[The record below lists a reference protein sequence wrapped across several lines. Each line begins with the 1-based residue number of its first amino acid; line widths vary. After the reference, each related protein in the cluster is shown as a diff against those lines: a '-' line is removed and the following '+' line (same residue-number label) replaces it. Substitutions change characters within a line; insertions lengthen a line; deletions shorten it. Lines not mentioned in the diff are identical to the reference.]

1 MGVFMPSI
9 REMILSEDYAD
20 IIVPYFP
27 CFLNRYRDQGAQV
40 FNDYYGMIHY
50 PLSLQTFAAFF
61 EEGFFYTT
69 TPKLYTLLDTVNLD
83 AAGITQ
89 VQNQPVLGL
98 TGQNI
103 ILGFIDTGIDYTH
116 PAFRR
121 SDGSSRICGLWD
133 QTIQTGTAPY
143 DLEYGSAYTREEI
156 DQALEQEDPFSL
168 IPSRDEIGHGTA
180 LAGIAA
186 GTALPEND
194 FNGAAPQ
201 AMIAAVKLKPA
212 KEYLKTLFYVT
223 GDAPVYQMTDI
234 MAGIRYLL
242 RLSEE
247 LVKPLVICLGLGTS
261 QGDHSGDSPLDSMLS
276 VTDQFRGFISVSAAG
291 NEAGRAHHYYGT
303 ALNSQ
308 EYNAV
313 EILVKE
319 DTRGFCAELWGQ
331 PPEVYAVGFESPLG
345 EVVQKIPPRLSY
357 TENISFILENTRIFI
372 SSEII
377 QTISGSQLIFMRFTD
392 PTPGSW
398 KIRVYTGDYNSGSY
412 HIWLPVTGFSDPD
425 VAFLAPNP
433 DTTITSPGNSGSV
446 ITAGAYNAYNNSLYL
461 NSSRGYTR
469 TGQIKPD
476 IAAPGVNVFA
486 PAPRNRYTAITGTSA
501 SAAIIAGASALI
513 MEWGMSR
520 TPSRIF
526 NNAELKTLF
535 IRGAGRRSDHLYPNR
550 EWGYGTLDVYQIFS
564 SLSSP

>member
-1 MGVFMPSI
+1 MPSI
-9 REMILSEDYAD
+9 REMILSEEYAD
-20 IIVPYFP
+20 VIVPYFP
-27 CFLNRYRDQGAQV
+27 CFLNQYREQGAQV
-40 FNDYYGMIHY
+40 FNEYYGMIHY
-50 PLSLQTFAAFF
+50 PLSERSFAAFF
-61 EEGFFYTT
+61 EEGFFYSTV
-69 TPKLYTLLDTVNLD
+69 PKLYTLLDTVNLD

-89 VQNQPVLGL
+89 VQNQPVLRL
-98 TGQNI
+98 TGQDI

-121 SDGSSRICGLWD
+121 SDGSSRIYGLWD
-133 QTIQTGTAPY
+133 QTVQTGTPPY
-143 DLEYGSAYTREEI
+143 DLEYGSVYTRQEI
-156 DQALEQEDPFSL
+156 NQALALEDPYSL
-168 IPSRDEIGHGTA
+168 VPSQDEIGHGTA

-194 FNGAAPQ
+194 FAGAAPQ
-201 AMIAAVKLKPA
+201 AMIAVVKLKPA
-212 KEYLKTLFYVT
+212 KEYLKSFFYVT
-223 GDAPVYQMTDI
+223 GDAPAYQMTDI
-234 MAGIRYLL
+234 MAGIRYLI

-247 LVKPLVICLGLGTS
+247 LLKPLVICLGLGTS
-261 QGDHSGDSPLDSMLS
+261 QGAHSGDSPLDSMLS
-276 VTDQFRGFISVSAAG
+276 VTNQFRGITGVSAAG

-303 ALNSQ
+303 ALNST

-319 DTRGFCAELWGQ
+319 GTRGFCAELWGQ

-357 TENISFILENTRIFI
+357 SENISFILENTKIFV

-377 QTISGSQLIFMRFTD
+377 QTVSGSQLIFIRFTD

-398 KIRVYTGDYNSGSY
+398 KIRVYTGNYNSGSY
-412 HIWLPVTGFSDPD
+412 HIWLPITGFSNPD
-425 VAFLAPNP
+425 VTFLEPNP
-433 DTTITSPGNSGSV
+433 DTTITSPGTSLSV
-446 ITAGAYNAYNNSLYL
+446 ITTAAYNAYNNSLYL

-486 PAPRNRYTAITGTSA
+486 PAPRQRYTTITGTSA
-501 SAAIIAGASALI
+501 AAAITAGASALV
-513 MEWGMSR
+513 MEWGMNR

-526 NNAELKTLF
+526 NSEEMKSLF
-535 IRGAGRRSDHLYPNR
+535 IRGAQRRGDNLYPNR
-550 EWGYGTLDVYQIFS
+550 EWGYGLLDVYQVFV

>member
-1 MGVFMPSI
+1 MPSI
-9 REMILSEDYAD
+9 REMILSEEYAD
-20 IIVPYFP
+20 VIVPYFP
-27 CFLNRYRDQGAQV
+27 CFLNQYREQGAQV
-40 FNDYYGMIHY
+40 FNEYYGMIHY
-50 PLSLQTFAAFF
+50 PLSERSFAAFF

-69 TPKLYTLLDTVNLD
+69 VPKLYTLLDTVNLD
-83 AAGITQ
+83 VAGITQ
-89 VQNQPVLGL
+89 VQNQPVLKL
-98 TGQNI
+98 TGQDI

-121 SDGSSRICGLWD
+121 SDGSSRIYGLWD
-133 QTIQTGTAPY
+133 QTVQTGTPPY
-143 DLEYGSAYTREEI
+143 DLEYGSVYTRQEI
-156 DQALEQEDPFSL
+156 NQALALEDPYSL
-168 IPSRDEIGHGTA
+168 VPSQDEIGHGTA

-194 FNGAAPQ
+194 FAGAAPQ

-212 KEYLKTLFYVT
+212 KEYLKSFFYVT
-223 GDAPVYQMTDI
+223 GDAPAYQMTDI
-234 MAGIRYLL
+234 MAGIRYLI

-247 LVKPLVICLGLGTS
+247 LLKPLVICLGLGTS
-261 QGDHSGDSPLDSMLS
+261 QGAHSGDSPLDSMLS
-276 VTDQFRGFISVSAAG
+276 VTNQFRGIIGVSAAG

-303 ALNSQ
+303 ALNST

-319 DTRGFCAELWGQ
+319 GTRGFCAELWGQ

-357 TENISFILENTRIFI
+357 SENISFILENTKIFV

-377 QTISGSQLIFMRFTD
+377 QTVSGSQLIFIRFTD

-398 KIRVYTGDYNSGSY
+398 KIRVYTGNYNSGSY
-412 HIWLPVTGFSDPD
+412 HIWLPITGFSNPD
-425 VAFLAPNP
+425 VTFLEPNP
-433 DTTITSPGNSGSV
+433 DTTITSPGTSLSV
-446 ITAGAYNAYNNSLYL
+446 ITTAAYNAYNNSLYL

-486 PAPRNRYTAITGTSA
+486 PAPRQRYTTITGTSA
-501 SAAIIAGASALI
+501 AAAITAGASALV
-513 MEWGMSR
+513 MEWGMNR

-526 NNAELKTLF
+526 NSEEMKSLF
-535 IRGAGRRSDHLYPNR
+535 IRGAQRRGDNLYPNR
-550 EWGYGTLDVYQIFS
+550 EWGYGLLDVYQVFV

>member
-9 REMILSEDYAD
+9 REMILSEEYAD
-20 IIVPYFP
+20 VIVPYFP
-27 CFLNRYRDQGAQV
+27 CFLNQYREQGAQV
-40 FNDYYGMIHY
+40 FNEYYGMIHY
-50 PLSLQTFAAFF
+50 PLSERSFAAFF

-69 TPKLYTLLDTVNLD
+69 VPKLYTLLDTVNLD

-89 VQNQPVLGL
+89 VQNQPVLKL
-98 TGQNI
+98 TGQDI

-121 SDGSSRICGLWD
+121 SDGSSRIYGLWD
-133 QTIQTGTAPY
+133 QTVQTGTPPY
-143 DLEYGSAYTREEI
+143 DLEYGSVYTRQEI
-156 DQALEQEDPFSL
+156 NQALALEDPYSL
-168 IPSRDEIGHGTA
+168 VPSQDEIGHGTA

-194 FNGAAPQ
+194 FAGAAPQ
-201 AMIAAVKLKPA
+201 AMIAVVKLKPA
-212 KEYLKTLFYVT
+212 KEYLKSFFYVT
-223 GDAPVYQMTDI
+223 GDAPAYQMTDI
-234 MAGIRYLL
+234 MAGIRYLI

-247 LVKPLVICLGLGTS
+247 LLKPLVICLGLGTS
-261 QGDHSGDSPLDSMLS
+261 QGAHSGDSPLDSMLS
-276 VTDQFRGFISVSAAG
+276 VTNQFRGITGVSAAG

-303 ALNSQ
+303 ALNST

-319 DTRGFCAELWGQ
+319 GTRGFCAELWGQ

-357 TENISFILENTRIFI
+357 SENISFILENTKIFV

-377 QTISGSQLIFMRFTD
+377 QTVSGSQLIFIRFTD

-398 KIRVYTGDYNSGSY
+398 KIRVYTGNYNSGSY
-412 HIWLPVTGFSDPD
+412 HIWLPITGFSNPD
-425 VAFLAPNP
+425 VTFLEPNP
-433 DTTITSPGNSGSV
+433 DTTITSPGTSLSV
-446 ITAGAYNAYNNSLYL
+446 ITTAAYNAYNNSLYL

-486 PAPRNRYTAITGTSA
+486 PAPRQRYTTITGTSA
-501 SAAIIAGASALI
+501 AAAITAGASALV
-513 MEWGMSR
+513 MEWGMNR

-526 NNAELKTLF
+526 NSEEMKSLF
-535 IRGAGRRSDHLYPNR
+535 IRGAQRRGDNLYPNR
-550 EWGYGTLDVYQIFS
+550 EWGYGLLDVYQVFV

>member
-1 MGVFMPSI
+1 MPSI
-9 REMILSEDYAD
+9 REMILSEEYAD
-20 IIVPYFP
+20 VIVPYFP
-27 CFLNRYRDQGAQV
+27 CFLNQYREQGAQV
-40 FNDYYGMIHY
+40 FNEYYGMIHY
-50 PLSLQTFAAFF
+50 PLSERSFAAFF

-69 TPKLYTLLDTVNLD
+69 VPKLYTLLDTVNLD

-89 VQNQPVLGL
+89 VQNQPVLRL
-98 TGQNI
+98 TGQDI

-121 SDGSSRICGLWD
+121 SDGSSRIYGLWD
-133 QTIQTGTAPY
+133 QTVQTGTPPY
-143 DLEYGSAYTREEI
+143 DLEYGSVYTRQEI
-156 DQALEQEDPFSL
+156 NQALALEDPYSL
-168 IPSRDEIGHGTA
+168 VPSQDQIGHGTA

-194 FNGAAPQ
+194 FAGAAPQ
-201 AMIAAVKLKPA
+201 AMIAVVKLKPA
-212 KEYLKTLFYVT
+212 KEYLKSFFYVT
-223 GDAPVYQMTDI
+223 GDAPAYQMTDI
-234 MAGIRYLL
+234 MAGIRYLI

-247 LVKPLVICLGLGTS
+247 LLKPLVICLGLGTS
-261 QGDHSGDSPLDSMLS
+261 QGAHSGDSPLDSMLS
-276 VTDQFRGFISVSAAG
+276 VTNQFRGIIGVSAAG
-291 NEAGRAHHYYGT
+291 NEAGRALHYYGT
-303 ALNSQ
+303 ALNST

-319 DTRGFCAELWGQ
+319 GTRGFCAELWGQ

-357 TENISFILENTRIFI
+357 SENISFILENTKIFV

-377 QTISGSQLIFMRFTD
+377 QTVSGSQLIFIRFTD

-398 KIRVYTGDYNSGSY
+398 KIRVYTENYNSGSY
-412 HIWLPVTGFSDPD
+412 HIWLPITGFSNPD
-425 VAFLAPNP
+425 VTFLEPNP
-433 DTTITSPGNSGSV
+433 DTTITSPGTSLSV
-446 ITAGAYNAYNNSLYL
+446 ITTAAYNAYNNSLYL

-486 PAPRNRYTAITGTSA
+486 PAPRQRYTTITGTSA
-501 SAAIIAGASALI
+501 AAAITAGASALV
-513 MEWGMSR
+513 MEWGMNR

-526 NNAELKTLF
+526 NSEEMKSLF
-535 IRGAGRRSDHLYPNR
+535 IRGAQRRGDNLYPNR
-550 EWGYGTLDVYQIFS
+550 EWGYGLLDVYQVFV

>member
-1 MGVFMPSI
+1 MPSI
-9 REMILSEDYAD
+9 REMILSEEYAD
-20 IIVPYFP
+20 VIVPYFP
-27 CFLNRYRDQGAQV
+27 CFLNQYREQGAQV
-40 FNDYYGMIHY
+40 FNEYYGMIHY
-50 PLSLQTFAAFF
+50 PLSERSFAAFF

-69 TPKLYTLLDTVNLD
+69 VPKLYTLLDTVNLD
-83 AAGITQ
+83 VAGITQ
-89 VQNQPVLGL
+89 VQNQPVLKL
-98 TGQNI
+98 TGQDI

-121 SDGSSRICGLWD
+121 SDGSSRIYGLWD
-133 QTIQTGTAPY
+133 QTVQTGTPPY
-143 DLEYGSAYTREEI
+143 DLEYGSVYTRQEI
-156 DQALEQEDPFSL
+156 NQALALEDPYSL
-168 IPSRDEIGHGTA
+168 VPSQDEIGHGTA

-194 FNGAAPQ
+194 FAGAAPQ
-201 AMIAAVKLKPA
+201 AMIAVVKLKPA
-212 KEYLKTLFYVT
+212 KEYLKSFFYVT
-223 GDAPVYQMTDI
+223 GDAPAYQMTDI
-234 MAGIRYLL
+234 MAGIRYLI

-247 LVKPLVICLGLGTS
+247 LLKPLVICLGLGTS
-261 QGDHSGDSPLDSMLS
+261 QGAHSGDSPLDSMLS
-276 VTDQFRGFISVSAAG
+276 VTNQFRGIIGVSAAG

-303 ALNSQ
+303 ALNST

-319 DTRGFCAELWGQ
+319 GTRGFCAELWGQ

-357 TENISFILENTRIFI
+357 SENISFILENTKIFV

-377 QTISGSQLIFMRFTD
+377 QTVSGSQLIFIRFTD

-398 KIRVYTGDYNSGSY
+398 KIRVYTENYNSGSY
-412 HIWLPVTGFSDPD
+412 HIWLPITGFSNPD
-425 VAFLAPNP
+425 VTFLEPNP
-433 DTTITSPGNSGSV
+433 DTTITSPGTSLSV
-446 ITAGAYNAYNNSLYL
+446 ITTAAYNAYNNSLYL

-486 PAPRNRYTAITGTSA
+486 PAPRQRYTTITGTSA
-501 SAAIIAGASALI
+501 AAAITAGASALV
-513 MEWGMSR
+513 MEWGMNR

-526 NNAELKTLF
+526 NSEEMKSLF
-535 IRGAGRRSDHLYPNR
+535 IRGAQRRGDNLYPNR
-550 EWGYGTLDVYQIFS
+550 EWGYGLLDVYQVFV

>member
-1 MGVFMPSI
+1 MPSI
-9 REMILSEDYAD
+9 REMILSEEYAD
-20 IIVPYFP
+20 VIVPYFP
-27 CFLNRYRDQGAQV
+27 CFLNQYREQGAQV
-40 FNDYYGMIHY
+40 FNKYYGMIHY
-50 PLSLQTFAAFF
+50 PLSERSFAAFF
-61 EEGFFYTT
+61 EEGFFYATV
-69 TPKLYTLLDTVNLD
+69 PKLYTLLDTVNLD

-89 VQNQPVLGL
+89 VQNQPVLKL
-98 TGQNI
+98 TGQDI

-121 SDGSSRICGLWD
+121 SDGSSRIYGLWD
-133 QTIQTGTAPY
+133 QTVQTGTPPY
-143 DLEYGSAYTREEI
+143 DLEYGSVYTRQEI
-156 DQALEQEDPFSL
+156 NQALALEDPYSL
-168 IPSRDEIGHGTA
+168 VPSQDEIGHGTA

-194 FNGAAPQ
+194 FAGAAPQ
-201 AMIAAVKLKPA
+201 AMIAVVKLKPA
-212 KEYLKTLFYVT
+212 KEYLKSFFYVT
-223 GDAPVYQMTDI
+223 GDAPAYQMTDI
-234 MAGIRYLL
+234 MAGIRYLI

-247 LVKPLVICLGLGTS
+247 LLKPLVICLGLGTS
-261 QGDHSGDSPLDSMLS
+261 QGAHSGDSPLDSMLS
-276 VTDQFRGFISVSAAG
+276 VTNQFRGIIGVSAAG

-303 ALNSQ
+303 ALNST

-319 DTRGFCAELWGQ
+319 GTRGFCAELWGQ

-357 TENISFILENTRIFI
+357 SENISFILENTKIFV

-377 QTISGSQLIFMRFTD
+377 QTVSGSQLIFIRFTD

-398 KIRVYTGDYNSGSY
+398 KIRVYTGNYNSGSY
-412 HIWLPVTGFSDPD
+412 HIWLPITGFSNPD
-425 VAFLAPNP
+425 VTFLEPNP
-433 DTTITSPGNSGSV
+433 DTTITSPGTSLSV
-446 ITAGAYNAYNNSLYL
+446 ITTAAYNAYNNSLYL

-486 PAPRNRYTAITGTSA
+486 PAPRQRYTTITGTSA
-501 SAAIIAGASALI
+501 AAAITAGASALV
-513 MEWGMSR
+513 MEWGMNR

-526 NNAELKTLF
+526 NSEEMKSLF
-535 IRGAGRRSDHLYPNR
+535 IRGAQRRGDNLYPNR
-550 EWGYGTLDVYQIFS
+550 EWGYGLLDVYRVFV

>member
-1 MGVFMPSI
+1 MPSI
-9 REMILSEDYAD
+9 REMILSEEYAD
-20 IIVPYFP
+20 VIVPYFP
-27 CFLNRYRDQGAQV
+27 CFLNQYREQGAQV
-40 FNDYYGMIHY
+40 FNEYYGMIHY
-50 PLSLQTFAAFF
+50 PLSERSFAAFF

-69 TPKLYTLLDTVNLD
+69 VPKLYTLLDTVNLD

-89 VQNQPVLGL
+89 VQNQPVLKL
-98 TGQNI
+98 TGQDI

-121 SDGSSRICGLWD
+121 SDGSSRIYGLWD
-133 QTIQTGTAPY
+133 QTVQTGTPPY
-143 DLEYGSAYTREEI
+143 DLEYGSVYTRQEI
-156 DQALEQEDPFSL
+156 NQALALEDPYSL
-168 IPSRDEIGHGTA
+168 VPSQDEIGHGTA

-194 FNGAAPQ
+194 FAGAAPQ
-201 AMIAAVKLKPA
+201 AMIAVVKLKPA
-212 KEYLKTLFYVT
+212 KEYLKSFFYVT
-223 GDAPVYQMTDI
+223 GDAPAYQMTDI
-234 MAGIRYLL
+234 MAGIRYLI

-247 LVKPLVICLGLGTS
+247 LLKPLVICLGLGTS
-261 QGDHSGDSPLDSMLS
+261 QGAHSGDSPLDSMLS
-276 VTDQFRGFISVSAAG
+276 VTNQFRGIIGVSAAG

-303 ALNSQ
+303 ALNST

-319 DTRGFCAELWGQ
+319 GTRGFCAELWGQ

-357 TENISFILENTRIFI
+357 SENISFILENTKIFV

-377 QTISGSQLIFMRFTD
+377 QTVSGSQLIFIRFTD

-398 KIRVYTGDYNSGSY
+398 KIRVYTGNYNSGSY
-412 HIWLPVTGFSDPD
+412 HIWLPITGFSNPD
-425 VAFLAPNP
+425 VTFLEPNP
-433 DTTITSPGNSGSV
+433 DTTITSPGTSLSV
-446 ITAGAYNAYNNSLYL
+446 ITTAAYNAYNNSLYL

-486 PAPRNRYTAITGTSA
+486 PAPRQRYTTITGTSA
-501 SAAIIAGASALI
+501 AAAITAGASALV
-513 MEWGMSR
+513 MEWGMNR

-526 NNAELKTLF
+526 NSEEMKSLF
-535 IRGAGRRSDHLYPNR
+535 IRGAQRRGDNLYPNR
-550 EWGYGTLDVYQIFS
+550 EWGYGLLDVYRVFV

>member
-1 MGVFMPSI
+1 MPSI
-9 REMILSEDYAD
+9 REMILSEEYAD
-20 IIVPYFP
+20 VIVPYFP
-27 CFLNRYRDQGAQV
+27 CFLNQYREQGAQV
-40 FNDYYGMIHY
+40 FNEYYGMIHY
-50 PLSLQTFAAFF
+50 PLSERSFAAFF
-61 EEGFFYTT
+61 EEGFFYATV
-69 TPKLYTLLDTVNLD
+69 PKLYTLLDTVNLD

-89 VQNQPVLGL
+89 VQNQPVLKL
-98 TGQNI
+98 TGQDI

-121 SDGSSRICGLWD
+121 SDGSSRIYGLWD
-133 QTIQTGTAPY
+133 QTVQTGTPPY
-143 DLEYGSAYTREEI
+143 DLEYGSVYTRQEI
-156 DQALEQEDPFSL
+156 NQALALEDPYSL
-168 IPSRDEIGHGTA
+168 VPSQDEIGHGTA

-194 FNGAAPQ
+194 FAGAAPQ

-212 KEYLKTLFYVT
+212 KEYLKSLFYVT
-223 GDAPVYQMTDI
+223 GDAPAYQMTDI
-234 MAGIRYLL
+234 MAGIRYLI

-247 LVKPLVICLGLGTS
+247 LLKPLVICLGLGTS
-261 QGDHSGDSPLDSMLS
+261 QGAHSGDSPLDSMLS
-276 VTDQFRGFISVSAAG
+276 VTNQFRGIIGVSAAG

-303 ALNSQ
+303 ALNST

-319 DTRGFCAELWGQ
+319 GTRGFCAELWGQ

-357 TENISFILENTRIFI
+357 SENISFILENTKIFV

-377 QTISGSQLIFMRFTD
+377 QTVSGSQLIFIRFTD

-398 KIRVYTGDYNSGSY
+398 KIRVYTENYNSGSY
-412 HIWLPVTGFSDPD
+412 HIWLPITGFSNPD
-425 VAFLAPNP
+425 VTFLEPNP
-433 DTTITSPGNSGSV
+433 DTTITSPGTSLSV
-446 ITAGAYNAYNNSLYL
+446 ITTAAYNAYNNSLYL

-486 PAPRNRYTAITGTSA
+486 PAPRQRYTTITGTSA
-501 SAAIIAGASALI
+501 AAAITAGASALV
-513 MEWGMSR
+513 MEWGMNR

-526 NNAELKTLF
+526 NSEEMKSLF
-535 IRGAGRRSDHLYPNR
+535 IRGAQRRGDNLYPNR
-550 EWGYGTLDVYQIFS
+550 EWGYGLLDVYQVFV

>member
-1 MGVFMPSI
+1 MPSI
-9 REMILSEDYAD
+9 REMILSEEYAD
-20 IIVPYFP
+20 VIVPYFP
-27 CFLNRYRDQGAQV
+27 CFLNQYREQGAQV
-40 FNDYYGMIHY
+40 FNEYYGMIHY
-50 PLSLQTFAAFF
+50 PLSERSFAAFF

-69 TPKLYTLLDTVNLD
+69 VPKLYTLLDTVNLD

-89 VQNQPVLGL
+89 VQNQPVLKL
-98 TGQNI
+98 TGQDI

-121 SDGSSRICGLWD
+121 SDGSSRIYGLWD
-133 QTIQTGTAPY
+133 QTVQTGTPPY
-143 DLEYGSAYTREEI
+143 DLEYGSVYTRQEI
-156 DQALEQEDPFSL
+156 NQALALEDPYSL
-168 IPSRDEIGHGTA
+168 VPSQDEIGHGTA

-194 FNGAAPQ
+194 FAGAAPQ
-201 AMIAAVKLKPA
+201 AMIAVVKLKPA
-212 KEYLKTLFYVT
+212 KEYLKSFFYVT
-223 GDAPVYQMTDI
+223 GDAPAYQMTDI
-234 MAGIRYLL
+234 MAGIRYLI

-247 LVKPLVICLGLGTS
+247 LLKPLVICLGLGTS
-261 QGDHSGDSPLDSMLS
+261 QGAHSGDSPLDSMLS
-276 VTDQFRGFISVSAAG
+276 VTNQFRGITGVSAAG

-303 ALNSQ
+303 ALNST

-319 DTRGFCAELWGQ
+319 GTRGFCAELWGQ

-357 TENISFILENTRIFI
+357 SENISFILENTKIFV

-377 QTISGSQLIFMRFTD
+377 QTVSGSQLIFIRFTD

-398 KIRVYTGDYNSGSY
+398 KIRVYTGNYNSGSY
-412 HIWLPVTGFSDPD
+412 HIWLPITGFSNPD
-425 VAFLAPNP
+425 VTFLEPNP
-433 DTTITSPGNSGSV
+433 DTTITSPGTSLSV
-446 ITAGAYNAYNNSLYL
+446 ITTAAYNAYNNSLYL

-486 PAPRNRYTAITGTSA
+486 PAPRQRYTTITGTSA
-501 SAAIIAGASALI
+501 AAAITAGASALV
-513 MEWGMSR
+513 MEWGMNR

-526 NNAELKTLF
+526 NSEEMKSLF
-535 IRGAGRRSDHLYPNR
+535 IRGAQRRGDNLYPNR
-550 EWGYGTLDVYQIFS
+550 EWGYGLLDVYQVFV

>member
-1 MGVFMPSI
+1 MPSI
-9 REMILSEDYAD
+9 REMILSEEYAD
-20 IIVPYFP
+20 VIVPYFP
-27 CFLNRYRDQGAQV
+27 CFLNQYREQGAQV
-40 FNDYYGMIHY
+40 FNEYYGMIHY
-50 PLSLQTFAAFF
+50 PLSERSFAAFF

-69 TPKLYTLLDTVNLD
+69 VPKLYTLLDTVNLD

-89 VQNQPVLGL
+89 VQNQPVLKL
-98 TGQNI
+98 TGQDI

-121 SDGSSRICGLWD
+121 SDGSSRIYGLWD
-133 QTIQTGTAPY
+133 QTVQTGTPPY
-143 DLEYGSAYTREEI
+143 DLEYGSVYTRQEI
-156 DQALEQEDPFSL
+156 NQALALEDPYSL
-168 IPSRDEIGHGTA
+168 VPSQDEIGHGTA

-194 FNGAAPQ
+194 FAGAAPQ
-201 AMIAAVKLKPA
+201 AMIAVVKLKPA
-212 KEYLKTLFYVT
+212 KEYLKSFFYVT
-223 GDAPVYQMTDI
+223 GDAPAYQMTDI
-234 MAGIRYLL
+234 MAGIRYLI

-247 LVKPLVICLGLGTS
+247 LLKPLVICLGLGTS
-261 QGDHSGDSPLDSMLS
+261 QGAHSGDSPLDSMLS
-276 VTDQFRGFISVSAAG
+276 VTNQFRGIIGVSAAG

-303 ALNSQ
+303 ALNST

-319 DTRGFCAELWGQ
+319 GTRGFCAELWGQ

-357 TENISFILENTRIFI
+357 SENISFILENTKIFV

-377 QTISGSQLIFMRFTD
+377 QTVSGSQLIFIRFTD

-398 KIRVYTGDYNSGSY
+398 KIRVYTGNYNSGSY
-412 HIWLPVTGFSDPD
+412 HIWLPITGFSNPD
-425 VAFLAPNP
+425 VTFLEPNP
-433 DTTITSPGNSGSV
+433 DTTITSPGTSLSV
-446 ITAGAYNAYNNSLYL
+446 ITTAAYNAYNNSLYL

-469 TGQIKPD
+469 TGHIKPD

-486 PAPRNRYTAITGTSA
+486 PAPRQRYTTITGTSA
-501 SAAIIAGASALI
+501 AAAITAGASALV
-513 MEWGMSR
+513 MEWGMNR

-526 NNAELKTLF
+526 NSEEMKSLF
-535 IRGAGRRSDHLYPNR
+535 IRGAQRRGDNLYPNR
-550 EWGYGTLDVYQIFS
+550 EWGYGLLDVYQVFV

>member
-1 MGVFMPSI
+1 MPSI
-9 REMILSEDYAD
+9 REMILSEEYAD
-20 IIVPYFP
+20 VIVPYFP
-27 CFLNRYRDQGAQV
+27 CFLNQYREQGAQV
-40 FNDYYGMIHY
+40 FNEYYGMIHY
-50 PLSLQTFAAFF
+50 PLSERSFAAFF

-69 TPKLYTLLDTVNLD
+69 VPKLYTLLDTVNLD
-83 AAGITQ
+83 AAGIAQ
-89 VQNQPVLGL
+89 VQNQPVLKL
-98 TGQNI
+98 TGQDI

-121 SDGSSRICGLWD
+121 SDGSSRIYGLWD
-133 QTIQTGTAPY
+133 QTVQTGTPPY
-143 DLEYGSAYTREEI
+143 DLEYGSVYTRQEI
-156 DQALEQEDPFSL
+156 NQALALEDPYSL
-168 IPSRDEIGHGTA
+168 VPSQDEIGHGTA

-194 FNGAAPQ
+194 FIGAAPQ

-212 KEYLKTLFYVT
+212 KEYLKSLFYVT
-223 GDAPVYQMTDI
+223 GDAPAYQMTDI
-234 MAGIRYLL
+234 MAGIRYLI

-247 LVKPLVICLGLGTS
+247 LLKPLVICLGLGTS
-261 QGDHSGDSPLDSMLS
+261 QGAHSGDSPLNSMLS
-276 VTDQFRGFISVSAAG
+276 VTNQFRGIIGVSAAG

-303 ALNSQ
+303 ALNST

-319 DTRGFCAELWGQ
+319 GTRGFCAELWGQ

-357 TENISFILENTRIFI
+357 SENISFILENTKIFV

-377 QTISGSQLIFMRFTD
+377 QTVSGSQLIFIRFTD

-398 KIRVYTGDYNSGSY
+398 KIRVYTGNYNSGSY
-412 HIWLPVTGFSDPD
+412 HIWLPITGFSNPD
-425 VAFLAPNP
+425 VTFLEPNP
-433 DTTITSPGNSGSV
+433 DTTITSPGTSLSV
-446 ITAGAYNAYNNSLYL
+446 ITTAAYNAYNNSLYL

-486 PAPRNRYTAITGTSA
+486 PAPRQRYTTITGTSA
-501 SAAIIAGASALI
+501 AAAITAGASALV
-513 MEWGMSR
+513 MEWGMNR

-526 NNAELKTLF
+526 NSEEMKSLF
-535 IRGAGRRSDHLYPNR
+535 IRGAQRRGDNLYPNR
-550 EWGYGTLDVYQIFS
+550 EWGYGLLDVYQVFV

>member
-1 MGVFMPSI
+1 MPSI
-9 REMILSEDYAD
+9 REMILSEEYAD
-20 IIVPYFP
+20 VIVPYFP
-27 CFLNRYRDQGAQV
+27 CFLNQYREQGAQV
-40 FNDYYGMIHY
+40 FNEYYGMIHY
-50 PLSLQTFAAFF
+50 PLSERSFAAFF

-69 TPKLYTLLDTVNLD
+69 VPKLYTLLDTVNLD

-89 VQNQPVLGL
+89 VQNQPVLKL
-98 TGQNI
+98 TGQDI

-121 SDGSSRICGLWD
+121 SDGSSRIYGLWD
-133 QTIQTGTAPY
+133 QTVQTGTPPY
-143 DLEYGSAYTREEI
+143 DLEYGSVYTRQEI
-156 DQALEQEDPFSL
+156 NQALALEDPYSL
-168 IPSRDEIGHGTA
+168 VPSQDEIGHGTA

-194 FNGAAPQ
+194 FAGAAPQ
-201 AMIAAVKLKPA
+201 AMIAVVKLKPA
-212 KEYLKTLFYVT
+212 KEYLKSFFYVT
-223 GDAPVYQMTDI
+223 GDAPAYQMTDI
-234 MAGIRYLL
+234 MAGIRYLI

-247 LVKPLVICLGLGTS
+247 LLKPLVICLGLGTS
-261 QGDHSGDSPLDSMLS
+261 QGAHSGDSPLDSMLS
-276 VTDQFRGFISVSAAG
+276 VTNQFRGIIGVSAAG

-303 ALNSQ
+303 ALNST

-319 DTRGFCAELWGQ
+319 GTRGFCAELWGQ

-345 EVVQKIPPRLSY
+345 EVVQKIPPSLSY
-357 TENISFILENTRIFI
+357 SENISFILENTKIFV

-377 QTISGSQLIFMRFTD
+377 QTVSGSQLIFIRFTD

-398 KIRVYTGDYNSGSY
+398 KIRVYTGNYNSGSY
-412 HIWLPVTGFSDPD
+412 HIWLPITGFSNPD
-425 VAFLAPNP
+425 VTFLEPNP
-433 DTTITSPGNSGSV
+433 DTTITSPGTSLSV
-446 ITAGAYNAYNNSLYL
+446 ITTAAYNAYNNSLYL

-486 PAPRNRYTAITGTSA
+486 PAPRQRYTTITGTSA
-501 SAAIIAGASALI
+501 AAAITAGASALV
-513 MEWGMSR
+513 MEWGMNR

-526 NNAELKTLF
+526 NSEEMKSLF
-535 IRGAGRRSDHLYPNR
+535 IRGAQRRGDNLYPNR
-550 EWGYGTLDVYQIFS
+550 EWGYGLLDVYQVFV

>member
-1 MGVFMPSI
+1 MPSI
-9 REMILSEDYAD
+9 REMILSEEYAD
-20 IIVPYFP
+20 VIVPYFP
-27 CFLNRYRDQGAQV
+27 CFLNQYREQGAQV
-40 FNDYYGMIHY
+40 FNEYYGMIHY
-50 PLSLQTFAAFF
+50 PLSERSFAAFF

-69 TPKLYTLLDTVNLD
+69 VPKLYTLLDTVNLD

-89 VQNQPVLGL
+89 VQNQPVLRL
-98 TGQNI
+98 TGQDI

-121 SDGSSRICGLWD
+121 SDGSSRIYGLWD
-133 QTIQTGTAPY
+133 QTVQTGTPPY
-143 DLEYGSAYTREEI
+143 DLEYGSVYTRQEI
-156 DQALEQEDPFSL
+156 NQALALEDPYSL
-168 IPSRDEIGHGTA
+168 VPSQDQIGHGTA

-194 FNGAAPQ
+194 FAGAAPQ
-201 AMIAAVKLKPA
+201 AMIAVVKLKPA
-212 KEYLKTLFYVT
+212 KEYLKSFFYVT
-223 GDAPVYQMTDI
+223 GDAPAYQMTDI
-234 MAGIRYLL
+234 MAGIRYLI

-247 LVKPLVICLGLGTS
+247 LLKPLVICLGLGTS
-261 QGDHSGDSPLDSMLS
+261 QGAHSGDSPLDSMLS
-276 VTDQFRGFISVSAAG
+276 VTNQFRGIIGVSAAG

-303 ALNSQ
+303 ALNST

-319 DTRGFCAELWGQ
+319 GTRGFCAELWGQ

-345 EVVQKIPPRLSY
+345 EVVQKIPPSLSY
-357 TENISFILENTRIFI
+357 SENISFILENTKIFV

-377 QTISGSQLIFMRFTD
+377 QTVSGSQLIFIRFTD

-398 KIRVYTGDYNSGSY
+398 KIRVYTGNYNSGSY
-412 HIWLPVTGFSDPD
+412 HIWLPITGFSNPD
-425 VAFLAPNP
+425 VTFLEPNP
-433 DTTITSPGNSGSV
+433 DTTITSPGTSLSV
-446 ITAGAYNAYNNSLYL
+446 ITTAAYNAYNNSLYL

-486 PAPRNRYTAITGTSA
+486 PAPRQRYTTITGTSA
-501 SAAIIAGASALI
+501 AAAITAGASALV
-513 MEWGMSR
+513 MEWGMNR

-526 NNAELKTLF
+526 NSEEMKSLF
-535 IRGAGRRSDHLYPNR
+535 IRGAQRRGDNLYPNR
-550 EWGYGTLDVYQIFS
+550 EWGYGLLDVYQVFV

>member
-1 MGVFMPSI
+1 MPSI
-9 REMILSEDYAD
+9 REMILSEEYAD
-20 IIVPYFP
+20 VIVPYFP
-27 CFLNRYRDQGAQV
+27 CFLNQYREQGAQV
-40 FNDYYGMIHY
+40 FNEYYGMIHY
-50 PLSLQTFAAFF
+50 PLSERSFAAFF

-69 TPKLYTLLDTVNLD
+69 VPKLYTLLDTVNLD

-89 VQNQPVLGL
+89 VQNQPVLKL
-98 TGQNI
+98 TGQDI

-121 SDGSSRICGLWD
+121 SDGSSRIYGLWD
-133 QTIQTGTAPY
+133 QTVQTGTPPY
-143 DLEYGSAYTREEI
+143 DLEYGSVYTRQEI
-156 DQALEQEDPFSL
+156 NQALALEDPYSL
-168 IPSRDEIGHGTA
+168 VPSQDEIGHGTA

-194 FNGAAPQ
+194 FAGAAPQ
-201 AMIAAVKLKPA
+201 AMIAVVKLKPA
-212 KEYLKTLFYVT
+212 KEYLKSFFYVT
-223 GDAPVYQMTDI
+223 GDAPAYQMTDI
-234 MAGIRYLL
+234 MAGIRYLI

-247 LVKPLVICLGLGTS
+247 LLKPLVICLGLGTS
-261 QGDHSGDSPLDSMLS
+261 QGAHSGDSPLDSMLS
-276 VTDQFRGFISVSAAG
+276 VTNQFRGITGVSAAG

-303 ALNSQ
+303 ALNST

-319 DTRGFCAELWGQ
+319 GTRGFCAELWGQ

-345 EVVQKIPPRLSY
+345 EVVQKIPPSLSY
-357 TENISFILENTRIFI
+357 SENISFILENTKIFV

-377 QTISGSQLIFMRFTD
+377 QTVSGSQLIFIRFTD

-398 KIRVYTGDYNSGSY
+398 KIRVYTGNYNSGSY
-412 HIWLPVTGFSDPD
+412 HIWLPITGFSNPD
-425 VAFLAPNP
+425 VTFLEPNP
-433 DTTITSPGNSGSV
+433 DTTITSPGTSLSV
-446 ITAGAYNAYNNSLYL
+446 ITTAAYNAYNNSLYL

-486 PAPRNRYTAITGTSA
+486 PAPRQRYTTITGTSA
-501 SAAIIAGASALI
+501 AAAITAGASALV
-513 MEWGMSR
+513 MEWGMNR

-526 NNAELKTLF
+526 NSEEMKSLF
-535 IRGAGRRSDHLYPNR
+535 IRGAQRRGDNLYPNR
-550 EWGYGTLDVYQIFS
+550 EWGYGLLDVYQVFV

>member
-1 MGVFMPSI
+1 MPSI
-9 REMILSEDYAD
+9 REMILSEEYAD
-20 IIVPYFP
+20 VIVPYFP
-27 CFLNRYRDQGAQV
+27 CFLNQYREQGAQV
-40 FNDYYGMIHY
+40 FNEYYGMIHY
-50 PLSLQTFAAFF
+50 PLSERSFAAFF

-69 TPKLYTLLDTVNLD
+69 VPKLYTLLDTVNLD
-83 AAGITQ
+83 VAGITQ
-89 VQNQPVLGL
+89 VQNQPVLKL
-98 TGQNI
+98 TGQDI

-121 SDGSSRICGLWD
+121 SDGSSRIYGLWD
-133 QTIQTGTAPY
+133 QTVQTGTPPY
-143 DLEYGSAYTREEI
+143 DLEYGSVYTRQEI
-156 DQALEQEDPFSL
+156 NQALALEDPYSL
-168 IPSRDEIGHGTA
+168 VPSQDEIGHGTA

-194 FNGAAPQ
+194 FAGAAPQ
-201 AMIAAVKLKPA
+201 AMIAVVKLKPA
-212 KEYLKTLFYVT
+212 KEYLKSFFYVT
-223 GDAPVYQMTDI
+223 GDAPAYQMTDI
-234 MAGIRYLL
+234 MAGIRYLI

-247 LVKPLVICLGLGTS
+247 LLKPLVICLGLGTS
-261 QGDHSGDSPLDSMLS
+261 QGAHSGDSPLDSMLS
-276 VTDQFRGFISVSAAG
+276 VTNQFRGIIGVSAAG

-303 ALNSQ
+303 ALNST

-319 DTRGFCAELWGQ
+319 GTRGFCAELWGQ

-357 TENISFILENTRIFI
+357 SENISFILENTKIFV

-377 QTISGSQLIFMRFTD
+377 QTVSGSQLIFIRFTD

-398 KIRVYTGDYNSGSY
+398 KIRVYTGNYNSGSY
-412 HIWLPVTGFSDPD
+412 HIWLPITGFSNPD
-425 VAFLAPNP
+425 VTFLEPNP
-433 DTTITSPGNSGSV
+433 DTTITSPGTSLSV
-446 ITAGAYNAYNNSLYL
+446 ITTAAYNAYNNSLYL

-486 PAPRNRYTAITGTSA
+486 PAPRQRYTTITGTSA
-501 SAAIIAGASALI
+501 AAAITAGASALV
-513 MEWGMSR
+513 MEWGMNR

-526 NNAELKTLF
+526 NSEEMKSLF
-535 IRGAGRRSDHLYPNR
+535 IRGAQRRGDNLYPNR
-550 EWGYGTLDVYQIFS
+550 EWGYGLLDVYQVFV

>member
-1 MGVFMPSI
+1 MPSI
-9 REMILSEDYAD
+9 REMILSEEYAD
-20 IIVPYFP
+20 VIVPYFP
-27 CFLNRYRDQGAQV
+27 CFLNQYREQGAQV
-40 FNDYYGMIHY
+40 FNEYYGMIHY
-50 PLSLQTFAAFF
+50 PLSERSFAAFF

-69 TPKLYTLLDTVNLD
+69 VPKLYTLLDTVNLD

-89 VQNQPVLGL
+89 VQNQPVLKL
-98 TGQNI
+98 TGQDI

-121 SDGSSRICGLWD
+121 SDGSSRIYGLWD
-133 QTIQTGTAPY
+133 QTVQTGTPPY
-143 DLEYGSAYTREEI
+143 DLEYGSVYTRQEI
-156 DQALEQEDPFSL
+156 NQALALEDPYSL
-168 IPSRDEIGHGTA
+168 VPSQDEIGHGTA

-194 FNGAAPQ
+194 FAGAAPQ
-201 AMIAAVKLKPA
+201 AMIAVVKLKPA
-212 KEYLKTLFYVT
+212 KEYLKSFFYVT
-223 GDAPVYQMTDI
+223 GDAPAYQMTDI
-234 MAGIRYLL
+234 MAGIRYLI

-247 LVKPLVICLGLGTS
+247 LLKPLVICLGLGTS
-261 QGDHSGDSPLDSMLS
+261 QGAHSGDSPLDSMLS
-276 VTDQFRGFISVSAAG
+276 VTNQFRGIIGVSAAG

-303 ALNSQ
+303 ALNST

-319 DTRGFCAELWGQ
+319 GTRGFCAELWGQ

-345 EVVQKIPPRLSY
+345 EVVQKIPPRLGYS
-357 TENISFILENTRIFI
+357 ENISFILENTKIFV

-377 QTISGSQLIFMRFTD
+377 QTVSGSQLIFIRFTD

-398 KIRVYTGDYNSGSY
+398 KIRVYTGNYNSGSY
-412 HIWLPVTGFSDPD
+412 HIWLPITGFSNPD
-425 VAFLAPNP
+425 VTFLEPNP
-433 DTTITSPGNSGSV
+433 DTTITSPGTSLSV
-446 ITAGAYNAYNNSLYL
+446 ITTAAYNAYNNSLYL

-486 PAPRNRYTAITGTSA
+486 PAPRQRYTTITGTSA
-501 SAAIIAGASALI
+501 AAAITAGASALV
-513 MEWGMSR
+513 MEWGMNR

-526 NNAELKTLF
+526 NSEEMKSLF
-535 IRGAGRRSDHLYPNR
+535 IRGAQRRGDNLYPNR
-550 EWGYGTLDVYQIFS
+550 EWGYGLLDVYQVFV

>member
-1 MGVFMPSI
+1 MPSI
-9 REMILSEDYAD
+9 REMILSEEYAD
-20 IIVPYFP
+20 VIVPYFP
-27 CFLNRYRDQGAQV
+27 CFLNQYREQGAQV
-40 FNDYYGMIHY
+40 FNEYYGMIHY
-50 PLSLQTFAAFF
+50 PLSERSFAAFF
-61 EEGFFYTT
+61 DEGFFYTT
-69 TPKLYTLLDTVNLD
+69 VPKLYTLLDTVNLD

-89 VQNQPVLGL
+89 VQNQPVLKL
-98 TGQNI
+98 TGQDI

-121 SDGSSRICGLWD
+121 SDGSSRIYGLWD
-133 QTIQTGTAPY
+133 QTVQTGTPPY
-143 DLEYGSAYTREEI
+143 DLEYGSVYTRQEI
-156 DQALEQEDPFSL
+156 NQALALEDPYSL
-168 IPSRDEIGHGTA
+168 VPSQDEIGHGTA

-194 FNGAAPQ
+194 FAGAAPQ
-201 AMIAAVKLKPA
+201 AMIAVVKLKPA
-212 KEYLKTLFYVT
+212 KEYLKSFFYVT
-223 GDAPVYQMTDI
+223 GDAPAYQMTDI
-234 MAGIRYLL
+234 MAGIRYLI

-247 LVKPLVICLGLGTS
+247 LLKPLVICLGLGTS
-261 QGDHSGDSPLDSMLS
+261 QGAHSGDSPLDSMLS
-276 VTDQFRGFISVSAAG
+276 VTNQFRGITGVSAAG

-303 ALNSQ
+303 ALNST

-319 DTRGFCAELWGQ
+319 GTRGFCAELWGQ

-357 TENISFILENTRIFI
+357 SENISFILENTKIFV

-377 QTISGSQLIFMRFTD
+377 QTVSGSQLIFIRFTD

-398 KIRVYTGDYNSGSY
+398 KIRVYTGNYNSGSY
-412 HIWLPVTGFSDPD
+412 HIWLPITGFSNPD
-425 VAFLAPNP
+425 VTFLEPNP
-433 DTTITSPGNSGSV
+433 DTTITSPGTSLSV
-446 ITAGAYNAYNNSLYL
+446 ITTAAYNAYNNSLYL

-486 PAPRNRYTAITGTSA
+486 PAPRQRYTTITGTSA
-501 SAAIIAGASALI
+501 AAAITAGASALV
-513 MEWGMSR
+513 MEWGMNR

-526 NNAELKTLF
+526 NSEEMKSLF
-535 IRGAGRRSDHLYPNR
+535 IRGAQRRGDNLYPNR
-550 EWGYGTLDVYQIFS
+550 EWGYGLLDVYQVFV

>member
-1 MGVFMPSI
+1 MPSI
-9 REMILSEDYAD
+9 REMILSEEYAD
-20 IIVPYFP
+20 VIVPYFP
-27 CFLNRYRDQGAQV
+27 CFLNQYREQGAQV
-40 FNDYYGMIHY
+40 FNEYYGMIHY
-50 PLSLQTFAAFF
+50 PLSERSFAAFF

-69 TPKLYTLLDTVNLD
+69 VPKLYTLLDTVNLD

-89 VQNQPVLGL
+89 VQNQPVLKL
-98 TGQNI
+98 TGQDI

-121 SDGSSRICGLWD
+121 SDGNSRIYGLWD
-133 QTIQTGTAPY
+133 QTVQTGTPPY
-143 DLEYGSAYTREEI
+143 DLEYGSVYTRQEI
-156 DQALEQEDPFSL
+156 NQALALEDPYSL
-168 IPSRDEIGHGTA
+168 VPSQDEIGHGTA
-180 LAGIAA
+180 LAGVAA

-194 FNGAAPQ
+194 FAGAAPQ
-201 AMIAAVKLKPA
+201 AMIAVVKLKPA
-212 KEYLKTLFYVT
+212 KEYLKSFFYVT
-223 GDAPVYQMTDI
+223 GDAPAYQMTDI
-234 MAGIRYLL
+234 MAGIRYLI

-247 LVKPLVICLGLGTS
+247 LLKPLVICLGLGTS
-261 QGDHSGDSPLDSMLS
+261 QGAHSGDSPLDSMLS
-276 VTDQFRGFISVSAAG
+276 VTNQFRGITGVSAAG

-303 ALNSQ
+303 ALNST

-319 DTRGFCAELWGQ
+319 GTRGFCAELWGQ

-357 TENISFILENTRIFI
+357 SENISFILENTKIFV

-377 QTISGSQLIFMRFTD
+377 QTVSGSQLIFIRFTD

-398 KIRVYTGDYNSGSY
+398 KIRVYTGNYNSGSY
-412 HIWLPVTGFSDPD
+412 HIWLPITGFSNPD
-425 VAFLAPNP
+425 VTFLEPNP
-433 DTTITSPGNSGSV
+433 DTTITSPGTSLSV
-446 ITAGAYNAYNNSLYL
+446 ITTAAYNAYNNSLYL

-486 PAPRNRYTAITGTSA
+486 PAPRQRYTTITGTSA
-501 SAAIIAGASALI
+501 AAAITAGASALV
-513 MEWGMSR
+513 MEWGMNR

-526 NNAELKTLF
+526 NSEEMKSLF
-535 IRGAGRRSDHLYPNR
+535 IRGAQRRGDNLYPNR
-550 EWGYGTLDVYQIFS
+550 EWGYGLLDVYQVFV

>member
-1 MGVFMPSI
+1 MPSI
-9 REMILSEDYAD
+9 REMILSEEYAD
-20 IIVPYFP
+20 VIVPYFP
-27 CFLNRYRDQGAQV
+27 CFLNQYREQGAQV
-40 FNDYYGMIHY
+40 FNEYYGMIHY
-50 PLSLQTFAAFF
+50 PLSERSFAAFF

-69 TPKLYTLLDTVNLD
+69 VPKLYTLLDTVNLD

-89 VQNQPVLGL
+89 VQNQPVLRL
-98 TGQNI
+98 TGQDI

-121 SDGSSRICGLWD
+121 SDGSSRIYGLWD
-133 QTIQTGTAPY
+133 QTVQTGTPPY
-143 DLEYGSAYTREEI
+143 DLEYGSVYTRQEI
-156 DQALEQEDPFSL
+156 NQALALEDPYSL
-168 IPSRDEIGHGTA
+168 VPSQDEIGHGTA

-194 FNGAAPQ
+194 FAGAAPQ
-201 AMIAAVKLKPA
+201 AMIAVVKLKPA
-212 KEYLKTLFYVT
+212 KEYLKSFFYVT
-223 GDAPVYQMTDI
+223 GDAPAYQMTDI
-234 MAGIRYLL
+234 MAGIRYLI

-247 LVKPLVICLGLGTS
+247 LLKPLVICLGLGTS
-261 QGDHSGDSPLDSMLS
+261 QGAHSGDSPLDSMLS
-276 VTDQFRGFISVSAAG
+276 VTNQFRGIIGVSAAG

-303 ALNSQ
+303 ALNST

-319 DTRGFCAELWGQ
+319 GTRGFCAELWGQ

-357 TENISFILENTRIFI
+357 SENISFILENTKIFV

-377 QTISGSQLIFMRFTD
+377 QTVSGSQLIFIRFTD

-398 KIRVYTGDYNSGSY
+398 KIRVYTENYNSGSY
-412 HIWLPVTGFSDPD
+412 HIWLPITGFSNPD
-425 VAFLAPNP
+425 VTFLEPNP
-433 DTTITSPGNSGSV
+433 DTTITSPGTSLSV
-446 ITAGAYNAYNNSLYL
+446 ITTAAYNAYNNSLYL

-486 PAPRNRYTAITGTSA
+486 PAPRQRYTTITGTSA
-501 SAAIIAGASALI
+501 AAAITAGASALV
-513 MEWGMSR
+513 MEWGMNR

-526 NNAELKTLF
+526 NSEEMKSLF
-535 IRGAGRRSDHLYPNR
+535 IRGAQRRGDNLYPNR
-550 EWGYGTLDVYQIFS
+550 EWGYGLLDVYQVFV

>member
-1 MGVFMPSI
+1 MPSI
-9 REMILSEDYAD
+9 REMILSEEYAD
-20 IIVPYFP
+20 VIVPYFP
-27 CFLNRYRDQGAQV
+27 CFLNQYREQGAQV
-40 FNDYYGMIHY
+40 FNEYYGMIHY
-50 PLSLQTFAAFF
+50 PLSERSFAAFF
-61 EEGFFYTT
+61 EEGFFYSTV
-69 TPKLYTLLDTVNLD
+69 PKLYTLLDTVNLD

-89 VQNQPVLGL
+89 VQNQPVLKL
-98 TGQNI
+98 TGQDI

-121 SDGSSRICGLWD
+121 SDGNSRIYGLWD
-133 QTIQTGTAPY
+133 QTVQTGTPPY
-143 DLEYGSAYTREEI
+143 DLEYGSVYTRQEI
-156 DQALEQEDPFSL
+156 NQALALEDPYSL
-168 IPSRDEIGHGTA
+168 VPSQDEIGHGTA

-194 FNGAAPQ
+194 FAGAAPQ
-201 AMIAAVKLKPA
+201 AMIAVVKLKPA
-212 KEYLKTLFYVT
+212 KEYLKSFFYVT
-223 GDAPVYQMTDI
+223 GDAPAYQMTDI
-234 MAGIRYLL
+234 MAGIRYLI

-247 LVKPLVICLGLGTS
+247 LLKPLVICLGLGTS
-261 QGDHSGDSPLDSMLS
+261 QGAHSGDSPLDSMLS
-276 VTDQFRGFISVSAAG
+276 VTNQFRGIIGVSAAG

-303 ALNSQ
+303 ALNST

-319 DTRGFCAELWGQ
+319 GTRGFCAELWGQ

-357 TENISFILENTRIFI
+357 SENISFILENTKIFV

-377 QTISGSQLIFMRFTD
+377 QTVSGSQLIFIRFTD

-398 KIRVYTGDYNSGSY
+398 KIRVYTGNYNSGSY
-412 HIWLPVTGFSDPD
+412 HIWLPITGFSNPD
-425 VAFLAPNP
+425 VTFLEPNP
-433 DTTITSPGNSGSV
+433 DTTITSPGTSLSV
-446 ITAGAYNAYNNSLYL
+446 ITTAAYNAYNNSLYL

-486 PAPRNRYTAITGTSA
+486 PAPRQRYTTITGTSA
-501 SAAIIAGASALI
+501 AAAITAGASALV
-513 MEWGMSR
+513 MEWGMNR

-526 NNAELKTLF
+526 NSEEMKSLF
-535 IRGAGRRSDHLYPNR
+535 IRGAQRRGDNLYPNR
-550 EWGYGTLDVYQIFS
+550 EWGYGLLDVYQVFV

>member
-50 PLSLQTFAAFF
+50 PLSPQTFAAFF

-69 TPKLYTLLDTVNLD
+69 VPKLYTLLDTVNLD

-186 GTALPEND
+186 GTALPESD

-223 GDAPVYQMTDI
+223 GDAPAYQMTDI

-276 VTDQFRGFISVSAAG
+276 VTDQFRGFIAVSAAG

-319 DTRGFCAELWGQ
+319 GTRGFCAELWGQ

-377 QTISGSQLIFMRFTD
+377 QTVSGSQLIFMRFTD

-425 VAFLAPNP
+425 VTFLAPNP
-433 DTTITSPGNSGSV
+433 DTTIISPGNSASV

-476 IAAPGVNVFA
+476 ITAPGVNVFA

-501 SAAIIAGASALI
+501 AAAITAGASALI
-513 MEWGMSR
+513 MEWGMNR
-520 TPSRIF
+520 TPPRIF
-526 NNAELKTLF
+526 NNAEMKTLF
-535 IRGAGRRSDHLYPNR
+535 IRGAGRRGDNLYPNR
-550 EWGYGTLDVYQIFS
+550 EWGYGTLDVYQVFAA
-564 SLSSP
+564 LSSP

>member
-1 MGVFMPSI
+1 MPSI
-9 REMILSEDYAD
+9 REMILSEEYAD
-20 IIVPYFP
+20 VIVPYFP
-27 CFLNRYRDQGAQV
+27 CFLNQYREQGAQV
-40 FNDYYGMIHY
+40 FNEYYGMIHY
-50 PLSLQTFAAFF
+50 PLSERSFAAFF

-69 TPKLYTLLDTVNLD
+69 VPKLYTLLDTVNLD

-89 VQNQPVLGL
+89 VQNQPVLRL
-98 TGQNI
+98 TGQDI

-121 SDGSSRICGLWD
+121 SDGSSRIYGLWD
-133 QTIQTGTAPY
+133 QTVQTGTPPY
-143 DLEYGSAYTREEI
+143 DLEYGSVYTRQEI
-156 DQALEQEDPFSL
+156 NQALALEDPYSL
-168 IPSRDEIGHGTA
+168 VPSQDEIGHGTA

-194 FNGAAPQ
+194 FAGAAPQ
-201 AMIAAVKLKPA
+201 AMIAVVKLKPA
-212 KEYLKTLFYVT
+212 KEYLKSFFYVT
-223 GDAPVYQMTDI
+223 GDAPAYQMTDI
-234 MAGIRYLL
+234 MAGIRYLI

-247 LVKPLVICLGLGTS
+247 LLKPLVICLGLGTS
-261 QGDHSGDSPLDSMLS
+261 QGAHSGDSPLDSMLS
-276 VTDQFRGFISVSAAG
+276 VTNQFRGIIGVSAAG

-303 ALNSQ
+303 ALNST

-319 DTRGFCAELWGQ
+319 GTRGFCAELWGQ

-357 TENISFILENTRIFI
+357 SENISFILENTKIFV

-377 QTISGSQLIFMRFTD
+377 QTVSGSQLIFIRFTD

-398 KIRVYTGDYNSGSY
+398 KIRVYTGNYNSGSY
-412 HIWLPVTGFSDPD
+412 HIWLPITGFSNPD
-425 VAFLAPNP
+425 VTFLEPNP
-433 DTTITSPGNSGSV
+433 DTTITSPGTSLSV
-446 ITAGAYNAYNNSLYL
+446 ITTAAYNAYNNSLYL

-469 TGQIKPD
+469 IGQIKPD

-486 PAPRNRYTAITGTSA
+486 PAPRQRYTTITGTSA
-501 SAAIIAGASALI
+501 AAAITAGASALV
-513 MEWGMSR
+513 MEWGMNR

-526 NNAELKTLF
+526 NSEEMKSLF
-535 IRGAGRRSDHLYPNR
+535 IRGAQRRGDNLYPNR
-550 EWGYGTLDVYQIFS
+550 EWGYGLLDVYQVFV

>member
-1 MGVFMPSI
+1 MPSI
-9 REMILSEDYAD
+9 REMILSEEYAD
-20 IIVPYFP
+20 VIVPYFP
-27 CFLNRYRDQGAQV
+27 CFLNQYREQGAQV
-40 FNDYYGMIHY
+40 FNEYYGMIHY
-50 PLSLQTFAAFF
+50 PLSERSFAAFF

-69 TPKLYTLLDTVNLD
+69 VPKLYTLLDTVNLD

-89 VQNQPVLGL
+89 VQNQPVLKL
-98 TGQNI
+98 TGQDI

-121 SDGSSRICGLWD
+121 SDGSSRIYGLWD
-133 QTIQTGTAPY
+133 QTVQTGTPPY
-143 DLEYGSAYTREEI
+143 DLEYGSVYTRQEI
-156 DQALEQEDPFSL
+156 NQALALEDPYSL
-168 IPSRDEIGHGTA
+168 VPSQDQIGHGTA

-194 FNGAAPQ
+194 FAGAAPQ
-201 AMIAAVKLKPA
+201 AMIAVVKLKPA
-212 KEYLKTLFYVT
+212 KEYLKSFFYVT
-223 GDAPVYQMTDI
+223 GDAPAYQMTDI
-234 MAGIRYLL
+234 MAGIRYLI

-247 LVKPLVICLGLGTS
+247 LFKPLVICLGLGTS
-261 QGDHSGDSPLDSMLS
+261 QGAHSGDSPLDSMLS
-276 VTDQFRGFISVSAAG
+276 VTNQFRGIIGISAAG

-303 ALNSQ
+303 ALNST

-319 DTRGFCAELWGQ
+319 GTRGFCAELWGQ

-357 TENISFILENTRIFI
+357 SENISFILENTKIFV

-377 QTISGSQLIFMRFTD
+377 QTVSGSQLIFIRFTD

-398 KIRVYTGDYNSGSY
+398 KIRVYTGNYNSGSY
-412 HIWLPVTGFSDPD
+412 HIWLPITGFSNPD
-425 VAFLAPNP
+425 VTFLEPNP
-433 DTTITSPGNSGSV
+433 DTTITSPGTSLSV
-446 ITAGAYNAYNNSLYL
+446 ITTAAYNAYNNSLYL

-486 PAPRNRYTAITGTSA
+486 PAPRQRYTTITGTSA
-501 SAAIIAGASALI
+501 AAAITAGASALV
-513 MEWGMSR
+513 MEWGMNR

-526 NNAELKTLF
+526 NSEEMKSLF
-535 IRGAGRRSDHLYPNR
+535 IRGAQRRGDNLYPNR
-550 EWGYGTLDVYQIFS
+550 EWGYGLLDVYQVFV

>member
-1 MGVFMPSI
+1 MPSI
-9 REMILSEDYAD
+9 REMILSEEYAD
-20 IIVPYFP
+20 VIVPYFP
-27 CFLNRYRDQGAQV
+27 CFLNQYREQGAQV
-40 FNDYYGMIHY
+40 FNEYYGMIHY
-50 PLSLQTFAAFF
+50 PLSERSFAAFF
-61 EEGFFYTT
+61 EEGFFYSTV
-69 TPKLYTLLDTVNLD
+69 PKLYTLLDTVNLD

-89 VQNQPVLGL
+89 VQSQPVLKL
-98 TGQNI
+98 TGQDI

-121 SDGSSRICGLWD
+121 SDGNSRIYGLWD
-133 QTIQTGTAPY
+133 QTVQTGTPPY
-143 DLEYGSAYTREEI
+143 DLEYGSVYTRQEI
-156 DQALEQEDPFSL
+156 NQALALEDPYSL
-168 IPSRDEIGHGTA
+168 VPSQDEIGHGTA

-194 FNGAAPQ
+194 FAGAAPQ
-201 AMIAAVKLKPA
+201 AMIAVVKLKPA
-212 KEYLKTLFYVT
+212 KEYLKSFFYVT
-223 GDAPVYQMTDI
+223 GDAPAYQMTDI
-234 MAGIRYLL
+234 MAGIRYLI

-247 LVKPLVICLGLGTS
+247 LLKPLVICLGLGTS
-261 QGDHSGDSPLDSMLS
+261 QGAHSGDSPLDSMLS
-276 VTDQFRGFISVSAAG
+276 VTNQFRGITGVSAAG

-303 ALNSQ
+303 ALNST

-319 DTRGFCAELWGQ
+319 GTRGFCAELWGQ

-357 TENISFILENTRIFI
+357 SENISFILENTKIFV

-377 QTISGSQLIFMRFTD
+377 QTVSGSQLIFIRFTD

-398 KIRVYTGDYNSGSY
+398 KIRVYTGNYNSGSY
-412 HIWLPVTGFSDPD
+412 HIWLPITGFSNPD
-425 VAFLAPNP
+425 VTFLEPNP
-433 DTTITSPGNSGSV
+433 DTTITSPGTSLSV
-446 ITAGAYNAYNNSLYL
+446 ITTAAYNAYNNSLYL

-486 PAPRNRYTAITGTSA
+486 PAPRQRYTTITGTSA
-501 SAAIIAGASALI
+501 AAAITAGASALV
-513 MEWGMSR
+513 MEWGMNR

-526 NNAELKTLF
+526 NSEEMKSLF
-535 IRGAGRRSDHLYPNR
+535 IRGAQRRGDNLYPNR
-550 EWGYGTLDVYQIFS
+550 EWGYGLLDVYQVFV

>member
-1 MGVFMPSI
+1 MPSI
-9 REMILSEDYAD
+9 REMILSEEYAD
-20 IIVPYFP
+20 VIVPYFP
-27 CFLNRYRDQGAQV
+27 CFLNQYREQGAQV
-40 FNDYYGMIHY
+40 FNEYYGMIHY
-50 PLSLQTFAAFF
+50 PLSERSFAAFF

-69 TPKLYTLLDTVNLD
+69 VPKLYTLLDTVNLD

-89 VQNQPVLGL
+89 VQNQPVLKL
-98 TGQNI
+98 TGQDI

-121 SDGSSRICGLWD
+121 SDGSSRIYGLWD
-133 QTIQTGTAPY
+133 QTVQTGTPPY
-143 DLEYGSAYTREEI
+143 DLEYGSVYTRQEI
-156 DQALEQEDPFSL
+156 NQALALEDPYSL
-168 IPSRDEIGHGTA
+168 VPSQDQIGHGTA

-194 FNGAAPQ
+194 FAGAAPQ
-201 AMIAAVKLKPA
+201 AMIAVVKLKPA
-212 KEYLKTLFYVT
+212 KEYLKSFFYVT
-223 GDAPVYQMTDI
+223 GDAPAYQMTDI
-234 MAGIRYLL
+234 MAGIRYLI

-247 LVKPLVICLGLGTS
+247 LLKPLVICLGLGTS
-261 QGDHSGDSPLDSMLS
+261 QGAHSGDSPLDSMLS
-276 VTDQFRGFISVSAAG
+276 VTNQFRGIIGVSAAG

-303 ALNSQ
+303 ALNST

-319 DTRGFCAELWGQ
+319 GTRGFCAELWGQ

-345 EVVQKIPPRLSY
+345 EVVQKIPPSLSY
-357 TENISFILENTRIFI
+357 SENISFILENTKIFV

-377 QTISGSQLIFMRFTD
+377 QTVSGSQLIFIRFTD

-398 KIRVYTGDYNSGSY
+398 KIRVYTGNYNSGSY
-412 HIWLPVTGFSDPD
+412 HIWLPITGFSNPD
-425 VAFLAPNP
+425 VTFLEPNP
-433 DTTITSPGNSGSV
+433 DTTITSPGTSLSV
-446 ITAGAYNAYNNSLYL
+446 ITTAAYNAYNNSLYL

-486 PAPRNRYTAITGTSA
+486 PAPRQRYTTITGTSA
-501 SAAIIAGASALI
+501 AAAITAGASALV
-513 MEWGMSR
+513 MEWGMNR

-526 NNAELKTLF
+526 NSEEMKSLF
-535 IRGAGRRSDHLYPNR
+535 IRGTQRRGDNLYPNR
-550 EWGYGTLDVYQIFS
+550 EWGYGLLDVYQVFV

>member
-1 MGVFMPSI
+1 MPSI
-9 REMILSEDYAD
+9 REMILSEEYAD
-20 IIVPYFP
+20 VIVPYFP
-27 CFLNRYRDQGAQV
+27 CFLNQYREQGAQV
-40 FNDYYGMIHY
+40 FNEYYGMIHY
-50 PLSLQTFAAFF
+50 PLSERSFAAFF
-61 EEGFFYTT
+61 EEGFFYATV
-69 TPKLYTLLDTVNLD
+69 PKLYTLLDTVNLD

-89 VQNQPVLGL
+89 VQNQPVLKL
-98 TGQNI
+98 TGQDI

-121 SDGSSRICGLWD
+121 SDGSSRIYGLWD
-133 QTIQTGTAPY
+133 QTVQTGTPPY
-143 DLEYGSAYTREEI
+143 DLEYGSVYTRQEI
-156 DQALEQEDPFSL
+156 NQALALEDPYSL
-168 IPSRDEIGHGTA
+168 VPSQDEIGHGTA

-194 FNGAAPQ
+194 FAGAAPQ

-212 KEYLKTLFYVT
+212 KEYLKSLFYVT
-223 GDAPVYQMTDI
+223 GDAPAYQMTDI
-234 MAGIRYLL
+234 MAGIRYLI

-247 LVKPLVICLGLGTS
+247 LLKPLVICLGLGTS
-261 QGDHSGDSPLDSMLS
+261 QGAHSGDSPLDSMLS
-276 VTDQFRGFISVSAAG
+276 VTNQFRGIIGVSAAG

-303 ALNSQ
+303 ALNST

-319 DTRGFCAELWGQ
+319 GTRGFCAELWGQ

-357 TENISFILENTRIFI
+357 SENISFILENTKIFV

-377 QTISGSQLIFMRFTD
+377 QTVSGSQLIFIRFTD

-398 KIRVYTGDYNSGSY
+398 KIRVYTGNYNSGSY
-412 HIWLPVTGFSDPD
+412 HIWLPITGFSNPD
-425 VAFLAPNP
+425 VTFLEPNP
-433 DTTITSPGNSGSV
+433 DTTITSPGTSLSV
-446 ITAGAYNAYNNSLYL
+446 ITTAAYNAYNNSLYL

-486 PAPRNRYTAITGTSA
+486 PAPRQRYTTITGTSA
-501 SAAIIAGASALI
+501 AAAITAGASALV
-513 MEWGMSR
+513 MEWGMNR

-526 NNAELKTLF
+526 NSEEMKSLF
-535 IRGAGRRSDHLYPNR
+535 IRGAQRRGDNLYPNR
-550 EWGYGTLDVYQIFS
+550 EWGYGLLDVYQVFV

>member
-1 MGVFMPSI
+1 MPSI
-9 REMILSEDYAD
+9 REMILSEEYAD
-20 IIVPYFP
+20 VIVPYFP
-27 CFLNRYRDQGAQV
+27 CFLNQYREQGAQV
-40 FNDYYGMIHY
+40 FNEYYGMIHY
-50 PLSLQTFAAFF
+50 PLSERSFAAFF
-61 EEGFFYTT
+61 EEGFFYSTV
-69 TPKLYTLLDTVNLD
+69 PKLYTLLDTVNLD

-89 VQNQPVLGL
+89 VQNQPVLKL
-98 TGQNI
+98 TGQDI

-121 SDGSSRICGLWD
+121 SDGNSRIYGLWD
-133 QTIQTGTAPY
+133 QTVQTGTPPY
-143 DLEYGSAYTREEI
+143 DLEYGSVYTRQEI
-156 DQALEQEDPFSL
+156 NQALALEDPYSL
-168 IPSRDEIGHGTA
+168 VPSQDEIGHGTA

-194 FNGAAPQ
+194 FAGAAPQ
-201 AMIAAVKLKPA
+201 AMIAVVKLKPA
-212 KEYLKTLFYVT
+212 KEYLKSFFYVT
-223 GDAPVYQMTDI
+223 GDAPAYQMTDI
-234 MAGIRYLL
+234 MAGIRYLI

-247 LVKPLVICLGLGTS
+247 LLKPLVICLGLGTS
-261 QGDHSGDSPLDSMLS
+261 QGAHSGDSPLDSMLS
-276 VTDQFRGFISVSAAG
+276 VTNQFRGITGVSAAG

-303 ALNSQ
+303 ALNST

-319 DTRGFCAELWGQ
+319 GTRGFCAELWGQ

-357 TENISFILENTRIFI
+357 SENISFILENTKIFV

-377 QTISGSQLIFMRFTD
+377 QTVSGSQLIFIRFTD

-398 KIRVYTGDYNSGSY
+398 KIRVYTGNYNSGSY
-412 HIWLPVTGFSDPD
+412 HIWLPITGFSNPD
-425 VAFLAPNP
+425 VTFLEPNP
-433 DTTITSPGNSGSV
+433 DTTITSPGTSLSV
-446 ITAGAYNAYNNSLYL
+446 ITTAAYNAYNNSLYL

-486 PAPRNRYTAITGTSA
+486 PAPRQRYTTITGTSA
-501 SAAIIAGASALI
+501 AAAITAGASALV
-513 MEWGMSR
+513 MEWGMNR

-526 NNAELKTLF
+526 NSEEMKSLF
-535 IRGAGRRSDHLYPNR
+535 IRGAQRRGDNLYPNR
-550 EWGYGTLDVYQIFS
+550 EWGYGLLDVYQVFV

>member
-1 MGVFMPSI
+1 MPSI
-9 REMILSEDYAD
+9 REMILSEEYAD
-20 IIVPYFP
+20 VIVPYFP
-27 CFLNRYRDQGAQV
+27 CFLNQYREQGAQV
-40 FNDYYGMIHY
+40 FNEYYGMIHY
-50 PLSLQTFAAFF
+50 PLSERSFAAFF

-69 TPKLYTLLDTVNLD
+69 VPKLYTLLDTVNLD

-89 VQNQPVLGL
+89 VQNQPVLKL
-98 TGQNI
+98 TGQDI

-121 SDGSSRICGLWD
+121 SDGSSRIYGLWD
-133 QTIQTGTAPY
+133 QTVQTGTPPY
-143 DLEYGSAYTREEI
+143 DLEYGSVYTRQEI
-156 DQALEQEDPFSL
+156 NQALALEDPYSL
-168 IPSRDEIGHGTA
+168 VPSQDEIGHGTA

-194 FNGAAPQ
+194 FAGAAPQ
-201 AMIAAVKLKPA
+201 AMIAVVKLKPA
-212 KEYLKTLFYVT
+212 KEYLKSFFYVT
-223 GDAPVYQMTDI
+223 GDAPAYQMTDI
-234 MAGIRYLL
+234 MAGIRYLI

-247 LVKPLVICLGLGTS
+247 LLKPLVICLGLGTS
-261 QGDHSGDSPLDSMLS
+261 QGAHSGDSPLDSMLS
-276 VTDQFRGFISVSAAG
+276 VTNQFRGIIGVSAAG

-303 ALNSQ
+303 ALNST

-319 DTRGFCAELWGQ
+319 GTRGFCVELWGQ

-357 TENISFILENTRIFI
+357 SENISFILENTKIFV

-377 QTISGSQLIFMRFTD
+377 QTVSGSQLIFIRFKD

-398 KIRVYTGDYNSGSY
+398 KIRVYTENYNSGSY
-412 HIWLPVTGFSDPD
+412 HIWLPITGFSNPD
-425 VAFLAPNP
+425 VTFLEPNP
-433 DTTITSPGNSGSV
+433 DTTITSPGTSLSV
-446 ITAGAYNAYNNSLYL
+446 ITTAAYNAYNNSLYL

-486 PAPRNRYTAITGTSA
+486 PAPRQRYTTITGTSA
-501 SAAIIAGASALI
+501 AAAITAGASALV
-513 MEWGMSR
+513 MEWGMNR

-526 NNAELKTLF
+526 NSEEMKSLF
-535 IRGAGRRSDHLYPNR
+535 IRGAQRRGDNLYPNR
-550 EWGYGTLDVYQIFS
+550 EWGYGLLDVYQVFV

>member
-1 MGVFMPSI
+1 MGVLMPSI

-50 PLSLQTFAAFF
+50 PLSPQTFAAFF
-61 EEGFFYTT
+61 EKGFFYTT
-69 TPKLYTLLDTVNLD
+69 VPKLYTLLDTVNLD

-89 VQNQPVLGL
+89 VQNQPVLDL

-143 DLEYGSAYTREEI
+143 DLEYGSAYTQKEI

-186 GTALPEND
+186 GTTLPEND

-223 GDAPVYQMTDI
+223 GNAPAYQMTDI

-242 RLSEE
+242 HLSGE
-247 LVKPLVICLGLGTS
+247 LVKPLVICLGLGTN

-276 VTDQFRGFISVSAAG
+276 VTNQFRGFIGVSAAG

-303 ALNSQ
+303 ALNSA
-308 EYNAV
+308 EYNVV

-319 DTRGFCAELWGQ
+319 GTRGFCAELWGQ

-345 EVVQKIPPRLSY
+345 EVIQKIPPRLSY

-377 QTISGSQLIFMRFTD
+377 QTVSGSQLIFMRFTD

-425 VAFLAPNP
+425 VIFLAPNP
-433 DTTITSPGNSGSV
+433 DTTITSPGNSASV
-446 ITAGAYNAYNNSLYL
+446 ITTGAYNAYNSSLYL

-501 SAAIIAGASALI
+501 AAAITAGASALI
-513 MEWGMSR
+513 MEWGMNQ

-526 NNAELKTLF
+526 NNTEMKNLL
-535 IRGAGRRSDHLYPNR
+535 IRGANRRGDNLYPNR
-550 EWGYGTLDVYQIFS
+550 EWGYGTLDVYQVFAV
-564 SLSSP
+564 LSSP

>member
-1 MGVFMPSI
+1 MPSI
-9 REMILSEDYAD
+9 REMILSEEYAD
-20 IIVPYFP
+20 VIVPYFP
-27 CFLNRYRDQGAQV
+27 CFLNQYREQGAQV
-40 FNDYYGMIHY
+40 FNEYYGMIHY
-50 PLSLQTFAAFF
+50 PLSERSFAAFF

-69 TPKLYTLLDTVNLD
+69 VPKLYTLLDTVNLD

-89 VQNQPVLGL
+89 VQNQPVLRL
-98 TGQNI
+98 TGQDI

-121 SDGSSRICGLWD
+121 SDGSSRIYGLWD
-133 QTIQTGTAPY
+133 QTVQTGTPPY
-143 DLEYGSAYTREEI
+143 DLEYGSVYTRQEI
-156 DQALEQEDPFSL
+156 NQALALEDPYSL
-168 IPSRDEIGHGTA
+168 VPSQDQIGHGTA

-194 FNGAAPQ
+194 FAGAAPQ
-201 AMIAAVKLKPA
+201 AMIAVVKLKPA
-212 KEYLKTLFYVT
+212 KEYLKSFFYVT
-223 GDAPVYQMTDI
+223 GDAPAYQMTDI
-234 MAGIRYLL
+234 MAGIRYLI

-247 LVKPLVICLGLGTS
+247 LLKPLVICLGLGTS
-261 QGDHSGDSPLDSMLS
+261 QGAHSGDSPLDSMLS
-276 VTDQFRGFISVSAAG
+276 VTNQFRGIIGVSAAG

-303 ALNSQ
+303 ALNST

-319 DTRGFCAELWGQ
+319 GTRGFCAELWGQ

-357 TENISFILENTRIFI
+357 SENISFILENTKIFV

-377 QTISGSQLIFMRFTD
+377 QTVSGSQLIFIRFTD

-398 KIRVYTGDYNSGSY
+398 KIRVYTENYNSGSY
-412 HIWLPVTGFSDPD
+412 HIWLPITGFSNPD
-425 VAFLAPNP
+425 VTFLEPNP
-433 DTTITSPGNSGSV
+433 DTTITSPGTSLSV
-446 ITAGAYNAYNNSLYL
+446 ITTAAYNAYNNSLYL

-486 PAPRNRYTAITGTSA
+486 PAPRQRYTTITGTSA
-501 SAAIIAGASALI
+501 AAAITAGASALV
-513 MEWGMSR
+513 MEWGMNR

-526 NNAELKTLF
+526 NSEEMKSLF
-535 IRGAGRRSDHLYPNR
+535 IRGAQRRGDNLYPNR
-550 EWGYGTLDVYQIFS
+550 EWGYGLLDVYQVFV

>member
-1 MGVFMPSI
+1 MPSI
-9 REMILSEDYAD
+9 REMILSEEYAD
-20 IIVPYFP
+20 VIVPYFP
-27 CFLNRYRDQGAQV
+27 CFLNQYREQGAQV
-40 FNDYYGMIHY
+40 FNEYYGMIHY
-50 PLSLQTFAAFF
+50 PLSERSFAAFF

-69 TPKLYTLLDTVNLD
+69 VPKLYTLLDTVNLD

-89 VQNQPVLGL
+89 VQNQPVLRL
-98 TGQNI
+98 TGQDI

-121 SDGSSRICGLWD
+121 SDGSSRIYGLWD
-133 QTIQTGTAPY
+133 QTVQTGTPPY
-143 DLEYGSAYTREEI
+143 DLEYGSVYTRQEI
-156 DQALEQEDPFSL
+156 NQALALEDPYSL
-168 IPSRDEIGHGTA
+168 VPSQDEIGHGTA

-194 FNGAAPQ
+194 FAGAAPQ
-201 AMIAAVKLKPA
+201 AMIAVVKLKPA
-212 KEYLKTLFYVT
+212 KEYLKSFFYVT
-223 GDAPVYQMTDI
+223 GDAPAYQMTDI
-234 MAGIRYLL
+234 MAGIRYLI

-247 LVKPLVICLGLGTS
+247 LLKPLVICLGLGTS
-261 QGDHSGDSPLDSMLS
+261 QGAHSGDSPLDSMLS
-276 VTDQFRGFISVSAAG
+276 VTNQFRGITGVSAAG

-303 ALNSQ
+303 ALNST

-319 DTRGFCAELWGQ
+319 GTRGFCAELWGQ

-357 TENISFILENTRIFI
+357 SENISFILENTKIFV

-377 QTISGSQLIFMRFTD
+377 QTVSGSQLIFIRFTD

-398 KIRVYTGDYNSGSY
+398 KIRVYTENYNSGSY
-412 HIWLPVTGFSDPD
+412 HIWLPITGFSNPD
-425 VAFLAPNP
+425 VTFLEPNP
-433 DTTITSPGNSGSV
+433 DTTITSPGTSLSV
-446 ITAGAYNAYNNSLYL
+446 ITTAAYNAYNNSLYL

-486 PAPRNRYTAITGTSA
+486 PAPRQRYTTITGTSA
-501 SAAIIAGASALI
+501 AAAITAGASALV
-513 MEWGMSR
+513 MEWGMNR

-526 NNAELKTLF
+526 NSEEMKSLF
-535 IRGAGRRSDHLYPNR
+535 IRGAQRRGDNLYPNR
-550 EWGYGTLDVYQIFS
+550 EWGYGLLDVYQVFV

>member
-1 MGVFMPSI
+1 MPSI
-9 REMILSEDYAD
+9 REMILSEEYAD
-20 IIVPYFP
+20 VIVPYFP
-27 CFLNRYRDQGAQV
+27 CFLNQYREQGAQV
-40 FNDYYGMIHY
+40 FNEYYGMIHY
-50 PLSLQTFAAFF
+50 PLSERSFAAFF

-69 TPKLYTLLDTVNLD
+69 VPKLYTLLDTVNLD

-89 VQNQPVLGL
+89 VQNQPVLKL
-98 TGQNI
+98 TGQDI

-121 SDGSSRICGLWD
+121 SDGSSRIYGLWD
-133 QTIQTGTAPY
+133 QTVQTGTPPY
-143 DLEYGSAYTREEI
+143 DLEYGSVYTRQEI
-156 DQALEQEDPFSL
+156 NQALALEDPYSL
-168 IPSRDEIGHGTA
+168 VPSQDEIGHGTA

-194 FNGAAPQ
+194 FAGAAPQ
-201 AMIAAVKLKPA
+201 AMIAVVKLKPA
-212 KEYLKTLFYVT
+212 KEYLKSFFYVT
-223 GDAPVYQMTDI
+223 GDAPAYQMTDI
-234 MAGIRYLL
+234 MAGIRYLI

-247 LVKPLVICLGLGTS
+247 LLKPLVICLGLGTS
-261 QGDHSGDSPLDSMLS
+261 QGAHSGDSPLDSMLS
-276 VTDQFRGFISVSAAG
+276 VTNQFRGIIGVSAAG

-303 ALNSQ
+303 ALNST

-319 DTRGFCAELWGQ
+319 GTRGFCAELWGQ

-357 TENISFILENTRIFI
+357 SENISFILENTKIFV

-377 QTISGSQLIFMRFTD
+377 QTVSGIQLIFIRFTD

-398 KIRVYTGDYNSGSY
+398 KIRVYTGNYNSGSY
-412 HIWLPVTGFSDPD
+412 HIWLPITGFSNPD
-425 VAFLAPNP
+425 VTFLEPNP
-433 DTTITSPGNSGSV
+433 DTTITSPGTSLSV
-446 ITAGAYNAYNNSLYL
+446 ITTAAYNAYNNSLYL

-486 PAPRNRYTAITGTSA
+486 PAPRQRYTTITGTSA
-501 SAAIIAGASALI
+501 AAAITAGASALV
-513 MEWGMSR
+513 MEWGMNR

-526 NNAELKTLF
+526 NSEEMKSLF
-535 IRGAGRRSDHLYPNR
+535 IRGAQRRGDNLYPNR
-550 EWGYGTLDVYQIFS
+550 EWGYGLLDVYQVFV

>member
-1 MGVFMPSI
+1 MPSI
-9 REMILSEDYAD
+9 REMILSEEYAD
-20 IIVPYFP
+20 VIVPYFP
-27 CFLNRYRDQGAQV
+27 CFLNQYREQGAQV
-40 FNDYYGMIHY
+40 FNEYYGMIHY
-50 PLSLQTFAAFF
+50 PLSERSFAAFF

-69 TPKLYTLLDTVNLD
+69 VPKLYTLLDTVNLD

-89 VQNQPVLGL
+89 VQNQPVLKL
-98 TGQNI
+98 TGQDI

-121 SDGSSRICGLWD
+121 SDGSSRIYGLWD
-133 QTIQTGTAPY
+133 QTVQTGTPPY
-143 DLEYGSAYTREEI
+143 DLEYGSVYTRQEI
-156 DQALEQEDPFSL
+156 NQALALEDPYSL
-168 IPSRDEIGHGTA
+168 VPSQDEIGHGTA

-194 FNGAAPQ
+194 FAGAAPQ
-201 AMIAAVKLKPA
+201 AMIAVVKLKPA
-212 KEYLKTLFYVT
+212 KEYLKSFFYVT
-223 GDAPVYQMTDI
+223 GDAPAYQMTDI
-234 MAGIRYLL
+234 MAGIRYLI

-247 LVKPLVICLGLGTS
+247 LLKPLVICLGLGTS
-261 QGDHSGDSPLDSMLS
+261 QGAHSGDSPLDSMLS
-276 VTDQFRGFISVSAAG
+276 VTNQFRGIIGVSAAG

-303 ALNSQ
+303 ALNST

-319 DTRGFCAELWGQ
+319 GTRGFCAELWGQ

-357 TENISFILENTRIFI
+357 SENISFILENTKIFV

-377 QTISGSQLIFMRFTD
+377 QTVSGSQLIFIRFTD

-398 KIRVYTGDYNSGSY
+398 KIRVYTENYNSGSY
-412 HIWLPVTGFSDPD
+412 HIWLPITGFSNPD
-425 VAFLAPNP
+425 VTFLEPNP
-433 DTTITSPGNSGSV
+433 DTTITSPGTSLSV
-446 ITAGAYNAYNNSLYL
+446 ITTAAYNAYNNSLYL

-469 TGQIKPD
+469 TGHIKPD

-486 PAPRNRYTAITGTSA
+486 PAPRQRYTTITGTSA
-501 SAAIIAGASALI
+501 AAAITAGASALV
-513 MEWGMSR
+513 MEWGMNR

-526 NNAELKTLF
+526 NSEEMKSLF
-535 IRGAGRRSDHLYPNR
+535 IRGAQRRGDNLYPNR
-550 EWGYGTLDVYQIFS
+550 EWGYGLLDVYQVFV

>member
-1 MGVFMPSI
+1 MPSI
-9 REMILSEDYAD
+9 REMILSEEYAD
-20 IIVPYFP
+20 VIVPYFP
-27 CFLNRYRDQGAQV
+27 CFLNQYREQGAQV
-40 FNDYYGMIHY
+40 FNEYYGMIHY
-50 PLSLQTFAAFF
+50 PLSERSFAAFF

-69 TPKLYTLLDTVNLD
+69 VPKLYTLLDTVNLD

-89 VQNQPVLGL
+89 VQNQPVLRL
-98 TGQNI
+98 TGQDI

-121 SDGSSRICGLWD
+121 SDGSSRIYGLWD
-133 QTIQTGTAPY
+133 QTVQTGTPPY
-143 DLEYGSAYTREEI
+143 DLEYGSVYTRQEI
-156 DQALEQEDPFSL
+156 NQALALEDPYSL
-168 IPSRDEIGHGTA
+168 VPSQDEIGHGTA

-194 FNGAAPQ
+194 FAGAAPQ
-201 AMIAAVKLKPA
+201 AMIAVVKLKPA
-212 KEYLKTLFYVT
+212 KEYLKSFFYVT
-223 GDAPVYQMTDI
+223 GDAPAYQMTDI
-234 MAGIRYLL
+234 MAGIRYLI

-247 LVKPLVICLGLGTS
+247 LLKPLVICLGLGTS
-261 QGDHSGDSPLDSMLS
+261 QGAHSGDSPLDSMLS
-276 VTDQFRGFISVSAAG
+276 VTNQFRGIIGVSAAG
-291 NEAGRAHHYYGT
+291 NEAGRALHYYGT
-303 ALNSQ
+303 ALNST

-319 DTRGFCAELWGQ
+319 GTRGFCAELWGQ

-357 TENISFILENTRIFI
+357 SENISFILENTKIFV

-377 QTISGSQLIFMRFTD
+377 QTVSGSQLIFIRFTD

-398 KIRVYTGDYNSGSY
+398 KIRVYTGNYNSGSY
-412 HIWLPVTGFSDPD
+412 HIWLPITGFSNPD
-425 VAFLAPNP
+425 VTFLEPNP
-433 DTTITSPGNSGSV
+433 DTTITSPGTSLSV
-446 ITAGAYNAYNNSLYL
+446 ITTAAYNAYNNSLYL

-486 PAPRNRYTAITGTSA
+486 PAPRQRYTTITGTSA
-501 SAAIIAGASALI
+501 AAAITAGASALV
-513 MEWGMSR
+513 MEWGMNR

-526 NNAELKTLF
+526 NSEEMKSLF
-535 IRGAGRRSDHLYPNR
+535 IRGAQRRGDNLYPNR
-550 EWGYGTLDVYQIFS
+550 EWGYGLLDVYQVFV

>member
-1 MGVFMPSI
+1 MPSI
-9 REMILSEDYAD
+9 REMILSEEYAD
-20 IIVPYFP
+20 VIVPYFP
-27 CFLNRYRDQGAQV
+27 CFLNQYREQGAQV
-40 FNDYYGMIHY
+40 FNEYYGMIHY
-50 PLSLQTFAAFF
+50 PLSERSFAAFF

-69 TPKLYTLLDTVNLD
+69 VPKLYTLLDTVNLD

-89 VQNQPVLGL
+89 VQNQPVLRL
-98 TGQNI
+98 TGQDI

-121 SDGSSRICGLWD
+121 SDGSSRIYGLWD
-133 QTIQTGTAPY
+133 QTVQTGTPPY
-143 DLEYGSAYTREEI
+143 DLEYGSVYTRQEI
-156 DQALEQEDPFSL
+156 NQALALEDPYSL
-168 IPSRDEIGHGTA
+168 VPSQDEIGHGTA

-194 FNGAAPQ
+194 FAGAAPQ
-201 AMIAAVKLKPA
+201 AMIAVVKLKPA
-212 KEYLKTLFYVT
+212 KEYLKSFFYVT
-223 GDAPVYQMTDI
+223 GDAPAYQMTDI
-234 MAGIRYLL
+234 MAGIRYLI

-247 LVKPLVICLGLGTS
+247 LLKPLVICLGLGTS
-261 QGDHSGDSPLDSMLS
+261 QGAHSGDSPLDSMLS
-276 VTDQFRGFISVSAAG
+276 VTNQFRGIIGVSAAG

-303 ALNSQ
+303 ALNST

-319 DTRGFCAELWGQ
+319 GTRGFCAELWGQ

-345 EVVQKIPPRLSY
+345 EVVQKIPPSLSY
-357 TENISFILENTRIFI
+357 SENISFILENTKIFV

-377 QTISGSQLIFMRFTD
+377 QTVSGSQLIFIRFTD

-398 KIRVYTGDYNSGSY
+398 KIRVYTGNYNSGSY
-412 HIWLPVTGFSDPD
+412 HIWLPITGFSNPD
-425 VAFLAPNP
+425 VTFLEPNP
-433 DTTITSPGNSGSV
+433 DTTITSPGTSLSV
-446 ITAGAYNAYNNSLYL
+446 ITTAAYNAYNNSLYL

-486 PAPRNRYTAITGTSA
+486 PAPRQRYTTITGTSA
-501 SAAIIAGASALI
+501 AAAITAGASALV
-513 MEWGMSR
+513 MEWGMNR

-526 NNAELKTLF
+526 NSEEMKSLF
-535 IRGAGRRSDHLYPNR
+535 IRGAQRRGDNLYPNR
-550 EWGYGTLDVYQIFS
+550 EWGYGLLDVYQVFV

>member
-1 MGVFMPSI
+1 MPSI
-9 REMILSEDYAD
+9 REMILSEEYAD
-20 IIVPYFP
+20 VIVPYFP
-27 CFLNRYRDQGAQV
+27 CFLNQYREQGAQV
-40 FNDYYGMIHY
+40 FNEYYGMIHY
-50 PLSLQTFAAFF
+50 PLSERSFAAFF

-69 TPKLYTLLDTVNLD
+69 VPKLYTLLDTVNLD

-89 VQNQPVLGL
+89 VQNQPVLKL
-98 TGQNI
+98 TGQDI

-121 SDGSSRICGLWD
+121 SDGSSRIYGLWD
-133 QTIQTGTAPY
+133 QTVQTGTPPY
-143 DLEYGSAYTREEI
+143 DLEYGSVYTRQEI
-156 DQALEQEDPFSL
+156 NQALALEDPYSL
-168 IPSRDEIGHGTA
+168 VPSQDQIGHGTA

-194 FNGAAPQ
+194 FAGAAPQ
-201 AMIAAVKLKPA
+201 AMIAVVKLKPA
-212 KEYLKTLFYVT
+212 KEYLKSFFYVT
-223 GDAPVYQMTDI
+223 GDAPAYQMTDI
-234 MAGIRYLL
+234 MAGIRYLI

-247 LVKPLVICLGLGTS
+247 LLKPLVICLGLGTS
-261 QGDHSGDSPLDSMLS
+261 QGAHSGDSPLDSMLS
-276 VTDQFRGFISVSAAG
+276 VTNQFRGIIGVSAAG

-303 ALNSQ
+303 ALNST

-319 DTRGFCAELWGQ
+319 GTRGFCAELWGQ

-357 TENISFILENTRIFI
+357 SENISFILENTKIFV

-377 QTISGSQLIFMRFTD
+377 QTVSGSQLIFIRFTD

-398 KIRVYTGDYNSGSY
+398 KIRVYTENYNSGSY
-412 HIWLPVTGFSDPD
+412 HIWLPITGFSNPD
-425 VAFLAPNP
+425 VTFLEPNP
-433 DTTITSPGNSGSV
+433 DTTITSPGTSLSV
-446 ITAGAYNAYNNSLYL
+446 ITTAAYNAYNNSLYL

-486 PAPRNRYTAITGTSA
+486 PAPRQRYTTITGTSA
-501 SAAIIAGASALI
+501 AAAITAGASALV
-513 MEWGMSR
+513 MEWGMNR

-526 NNAELKTLF
+526 NSEEMKSLF
-535 IRGAGRRSDHLYPNR
+535 IRGAQRRGDNLYPNR
-550 EWGYGTLDVYQIFS
+550 EWGYGLLDVYQVFV